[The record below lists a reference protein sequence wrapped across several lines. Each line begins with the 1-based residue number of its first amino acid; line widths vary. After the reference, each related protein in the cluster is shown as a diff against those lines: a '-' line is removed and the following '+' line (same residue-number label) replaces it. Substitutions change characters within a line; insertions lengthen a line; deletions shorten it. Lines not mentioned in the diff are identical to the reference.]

1 MAGIPFDVVTCDL
14 IEWYRVVPMADDT
27 HDEVGIR
34 ELKAQASAVV
44 RRAAAGQVITITDR
58 GRPVARI
65 VPVRDDEGWW
75 DEMIEEGRIIPA
87 RRDLIQVLY
96 ESPPARLAPGERSP
110 FDALMELRAGE
121 V

>member
-1 MAGIPFDVVTCDL
+1 
-14 IEWYRVVPMADDT
+14 
-27 HDEVGIR
+27 
-34 ELKAQASAVV
+34 VV
-44 RRAAAGQVITITDR
+44 RRVAGGQVITITDR

-65 VPVRDDEGWW
+65 VPIRDDEGWW

-87 RRDLIQVLY
+87 RRDLHPGAVR
-96 ESPPARLAPGERSP
+96 EPTGAAGAGERSP

>member
-1 MAGIPFDVVTCDL
+1 MVDAGS
-14 IEWYRVVPMADDT
+14 R
-27 HDEVGIR
+27 DEVGIR

-44 RRAAAGQVITITDR
+44 RRAAAGRVITITDR

-65 VPVRDDEGWW
+65 VPLRDDEGWW
-75 DEMIEEGRIIPA
+75 DRMIEEGRIIPA
-87 RRDLIQVLY
+87 QRDLIQVLY

>member
-1 MAGIPFDVVTCDL
+1 MVPCGLFWWYLVVSMAESG
-14 IEWYRVVPMADDT
+14 A

-34 ELKAQASAVV
+34 ELKSQASAVV
-44 RRAAAGQVITITDR
+44 RRAAAGEVITITDR
-58 GRPVARI
+58 GRRVARI
-65 VPVRDDEGWW
+65 VPLRDDEGWW
-75 DEMIEEGRIIPA
+75 DGMVEEGRLLPA
-87 RRDLIQVLY
+87 RRDLIQMLY